1 MRGFR
6 QWLPVGRLSLLAV
19 CFILGGALGWVGG
32 ADAATVYVK
41 TESAKIYSTAGKQ
54 SFSIRVV
61 ERAQRG
67 APLTVLSESR
77 VGGALWLQVRTAA
90 GQTGWIEA
98 SEATEESQ
106 APQAPRATRGGQAAS
121 SDAAS
126 GDATGVARSAATGGE
141 EQAARRGKGG
151 ATTSG
156 DASPAPGGGAFSTPT
171 AGAAQPGGPG
181 SALPGELQA
190 ASGSQ
195 NKPPASAAYGPPPPA
210 GLPASLRSRVDQL
223 YASKQSESLD
233 VEGISIESQDPKY
246 KDYFATLLKLIG
258 SKFSYPM
265 EAFQARIEGRVYLKF
280 VLKKDGVLR
289 GVQVVT
295 TSGFDILDH
304 SAIKAIDTAAPF
316 PPFPPSVQSEELGV
330 LIDFLY
336 APVYPEGGPKVQ
348 YGGEDLVDEA
358 RGYKKR

>member
-54 SFSIRVV
+54 SFAIRVV

-67 APLTVLSESR
+67 APLSVLSESR
-77 VGGALWLQVRTAA
+77 VGGALWLQVRTAT

-98 SEATEESQ
+98 SETSEGSQ
-106 APQAPRATRGGQAAS
+106 ALRGGGQAAS
-121 SDAAS
+121 SEAAP
-126 GDATGVARSAATGGE
+126 GAAGAAPSAATGGE
-141 EQAARRGKGG
+141 KRAAGRGDGG
-151 ATTSG
+151 ATTSD
-156 DASPAPGGGAFSTPT
+156 DASPAPGGGGALVTPT
-171 AGAAQPGGPG
+171 AGAAQPGRPG

-190 ASGSQ
+190 SSGSQ
-195 NKPPASAAYGPPPPA
+195 GKPSADASYGPPPPA
-210 GLPASLRSRVDQL
+210 SLPASLRSRVDQL

-246 KDYFATLLKLIG
+246 KDYFASLLKLIG
-258 SKFSYPM
+258 GKFTYPM

-295 TSGFDILDH
+295 TSGFDVLDH
-304 SAIKAIDTAAPF
+304 AAIKAIDNAAPF

-348 YGGEDLVDEA
+348 YGGEDLIDEA